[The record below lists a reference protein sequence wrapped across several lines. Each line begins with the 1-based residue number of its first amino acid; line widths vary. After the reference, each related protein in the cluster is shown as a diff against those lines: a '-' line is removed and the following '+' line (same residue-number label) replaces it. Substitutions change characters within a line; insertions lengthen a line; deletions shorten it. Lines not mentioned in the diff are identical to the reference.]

1 MKTILS
7 ILLLSL
13 TSCSTYKE
21 DLARL
26 DARYA
31 VNIANLQKEQTNLSI
46 EKEPKTY
53 EEKMLYMQQEQLR
66 LLERQQVTNAINRY
80 KDAVHNPTQKVYFN
94 RY

>member
-13 TSCSTYKE
+13 TACSTYKE
-21 DLARL
+21 DVARL

-31 VNIANLQKEQTNLSI
+31 VKIANLQKAQANLPV

-53 EEKMLYMQQEQLR
+53 EEKILYMQQEQLR
-66 LLERQQVTNAINRY
+66 LLERQQVDNAINRY
-80 KDAVHNPTQKVYFN
+80 KDAVHNRTQKVYFD